1 MLEDTLMRGTMTLA
15 LLLVFSSV
23 CFAQTPSPA
32 TGAAQKAAPTADQ
45 LIEKAIAAY
54 GGRDAAQKMTSVVM
68 TGTMDIAAFG
78 MQGET
83 ATYRKAPNKVVTV
96 TNIGGFGEISNGFDG
111 SAGWHSDPQSGLTDV
126 TGQSLAVA
134 KVDSQFQGDLRFKE
148 LYPKA
153 EVTGPE
159 KVGGRDCWVMKLTS
173 VEGINYTRYYDA
185 ETFFLVKG
193 TVPADP
199 AQGSGDIEAMPSD
212 YRDIGNGLKLPYKV
226 TLNVPGVGELVITY
240 KEIKYNVPVD
250 DAKFAK
256 PKS

>member
-1 MLEDTLMRGTMTLA
+1 MRVTMTLA
-15 LLLVFSSV
+15 IVLLFGAV
-23 CFAQTPSPA
+23 CFAQTPTA
-32 TGAAQKAAPTADQ
+32 AAGAGQKSAPTAEQ

-54 GGRDAAQKMTSVVM
+54 GGREAAQKMTSVVM
-68 TGTMDIAAFG
+68 TGTMDISAFG
-78 MQGET
+78 MQGDT
-83 ATYRKAPNKVVTV
+83 QTYRKAPNKVVTL
-96 TNIGGFGEISNGFDG
+96 TNIGGFGEVGNGFDG
-111 SAGWHSDPQSGLTDV
+111 SGGWHLDPQSGLTDV

-134 KVDSQFQGDLRFKE
+134 KIDSEFQGDLKFKQ
-148 LYPKA
+148 LYSKA
-153 EVTGPE
+153 EVTGQE
-159 KVGGRDCWVMKLTS
+159 KIGGRDCWVMKLTS

-185 ETFFLVKG
+185 ETFLLLKG
-193 TVPADP
+193 TVPVDP

-240 KEIKYNVPVD
+240 KEIKYNVPID

>member
-1 MLEDTLMRGTMTLA
+1 MRATITSA
-15 LLLVFSSV
+15 LLLILSAV
-23 CFAQTPSPA
+23 CYAQTAAPA
-32 TGAAQKAAPTADQ
+32 AGSSQKAAPAAGEI
-45 LIEKAIAAY
+45 IEKSIAAS
-54 GGRDAAQKMTSVVM
+54 GGREALQKLTSLVM
-68 TGTMDIAAFG
+68 TGTMDISAFG
-78 MQGET
+78 MQGSTE
-83 ATYRKAPNKVVTV
+83 TYRKPPNKVVTV
-96 TNIGGFGEISNGFDG
+96 TNIGGFGEVSNGFDG

-153 EVTGPE
+153 EVTGQE

-185 ETFFLVKG
+185 ETFLLVKG

-212 YRDIGNGLKLPYKV
+212 YRDIGNGLKFPYKV

-250 DAKFAK
+250 DTKFAK